1 MSWPLSGVFSPLAEG
16 SVQVFLSD
24 GTTKSYRLQILE
36 LGRLSVP
43 SGRLLA
49 CDPFVTM
56 PEGVIVE
63 IPPGVYMVKV
73 TIADVSKEQD
83 GSHLREAYLS
93 LLISDRAFASFGP
106 TVNPGEAPPPP
117 DQFYGVPVDAGTVA
131 FVDEVSARTL
141 MPEGDVYDDIYD
153 SGRPDSWFN
162 QMDSDTPLP
171 SGYANIRL
179 PLAQHDE
186 NIIISHSGWG
196 DGHYPVI
203 ATHDR
208 SGQLIG
214 VHIDLGVVG
223 DFRKSAGAG
232 G

>member
-1 MSWPLSGVFSPLAEG
+1 MAWPLSGVFSPLAER
-16 SVQVFLSD
+16 SAQVFLSD
-24 GTTKSYRLQILE
+24 GTRRSYRLEVLE
-36 LGRLSVP
+36 LGALSVP

-63 IPPGVYMVKV
+63 IPPGVYPVKV
-73 TIADVSKEQD
+73 TIADVSDEQD
-83 GSHLREAYLS
+83 ASHLREAYLS
-93 LLISDRAFASFGP
+93 LLISDETFDSYGP
-106 TVNPGEAPPPP
+106 TVAPGEDPPPP

-131 FVDEVSARTL
+131 FVDEICARTL
-141 MPEGDVYDDIYD
+141 MPEGDVHHDIFD

-162 QMDSDTPLP
+162 QMDSDAPLP
-171 SGYANIRL
+171 GGYANIRL

-186 NIIISHSGWG
+186 NIILSHSGWG

-203 ATHDR
+203 ATRDKK
-208 SGQLIG
+208 GQLIG

-223 DFRKSAGAG
+223 DFRESAAARG
-232 G
+232 